1 MSEANTRTAKIPVVD
16 IFAGAGGLGEGFT
29 SYPSYGNSVFDVKLS
44 IDKERAALDTLR
56 LRSFFNLFPNGD
68 APKEYYDFIRA
79 GHTADIDSLSSGF
92 KSEWC
97 KASGKVLGAELGN
110 GETDNDGIDV
120 ALETAIGRKRRDWV
134 LIGGP
139 PCQAYSSAGKSRN
152 KKKDN
157 YRPEEDQRH
166 FLYEE
171 YLRIISRHWPA
182 VVVMEN
188 VTGILSSSVSGKRI
202 FANVLRDLSD
212 PAGLFRERR
221 RSHSER
227 YKYRIFPL
235 AVDHSEPDLFGYSGK
250 PADYIVESENFGV
263 PQRRHRVILLA
274 VRDDIST
281 EPERLKPFTGST
293 PNTEQVLSGIPAL
306 RCGLTDVDD
315 SDQAWE
321 QILKSAKRETWLR
334 EVRQLD
340 GGTEVRERILDI
352 LDDLQRPEHGRGGQ
366 FVSFRGNRRRAGTL
380 PAHLK
385 DWLVD
390 KRLEGFSHHETRS
403 HMSSDLH
410 RYLFCAAYTAEHGV
424 SPKLRH
430 FPPSLLPDHRSVK
443 AALNGRGSYGDRFR
457 VQVAGEPAT
466 TVMSHIA
473 RDGHYYIHPDPAQC
487 RSLTVREVA
496 RLQTFPDN
504 YYFCGS
510 RGDKYTQVG
519 NVVPPYLARQIAE
532 IAAGVMTG

>member
-1 MSEANTRTAKIPVVD
+1 MSKGKNGTARIPVVD
-16 IFAGAGGLGEGFT
+16 IFAGAGGLGEGFI
-29 SYPSYGNSVFDVKLS
+29 SYPSRTDPVFDVKLS

-56 LRSFFNLFPNGD
+56 LRSFFHQFPVGD
-68 APKEYYDFIRA
+68 APKQYYDFIRS
-79 GHTADIDSLSSGF
+79 GHSDEIDSLSSGF
-92 KSEWC
+92 KSEWS
-97 KASGKVLGAELGN
+97 KASAKVLGAELSNSG
-110 GETDNDGIDV
+110 TDTEGIDA

-139 PCQAYSSAGKSRN
+139 PCQAYSSAGRSRN
-152 KKKDN
+152 KTKDN
-157 YRPEEDQRH
+157 YRPEEDKRH

-202 FANVLRDLSD
+202 FANVLHDLSD

-235 AVDHSEPDLFGYSGK
+235 AVEHSEPDLFGYSGK
-250 PADYIVESENFGV
+250 PTDYIVESENFGV

-281 EPERLKPFTGST
+281 EPERLKPFTGSI
-293 PNTEQVLSGIPAL
+293 PNTGQVLSGIPPL

-321 QILKSAKRETWLR
+321 KVLKSARRESWLR

-340 GGTEVRERILDI
+340 GGAEVRERILDI
-352 LDDLQRPEHGRGGQ
+352 LDDLQRPKDGRGAQ
-366 FVSFRGNRRRAGTL
+366 FVSFRGNRRRAGML
-380 PAHLK
+380 PTHLK

-424 SPKLRH
+424 SPKLRD
-430 FPPSLLPDHRSVK
+430 FPPSLLPDHRSAK
-443 AALNGRGSYGDRFR
+443 AAVNGHGGYGDRFR

-487 RSLTVREVA
+487 RSLTVREAA

-510 RGDKYTQVG
+510 RGDKYVQIG
-519 NVVPPYLARQIAE
+519 NAVPPYLARQIAE
-532 IAAGVMTG
+532 IAAGVLKG